1 MKRTN
6 GMIGENDPP
15 KSKPSGIPK
24 SNKNHKEGDNMEQE
38 LKFTSYDMKLMKGD
52 KVVMEADNLH
62 FTSFDK
68 VSNNVEFKK
77 ALNITKPSGSSITI
91 TPEDI
96 QKIKY
101 DKQGIIREVDCGSFV
116 LTLNSDD
123 TLIQAVID
131 LIK

>member
-1 MKRTN
+1 MKRNN

-15 KSKPSGIPK
+15 KSKPPRIPK
-24 SNKNHKEGDNMEQE
+24 SNNNHKEGDNMEQE
-38 LKFTSYDMKLMKGD
+38 LKFTSYDMKLMKRD
-52 KVVMEADNLH
+52 EVVMEADNLH

-77 ALNITKPSGSSITI
+77 ALTITKPSGSSITI

-123 TLIQAVID
+123 ILIQAVID

>member
-1 MKRTN
+1 
-6 GMIGENDPP
+6 
-15 KSKPSGIPK
+15 
-24 SNKNHKEGDNMEQE
+24 MEQE

-52 KVVMEADNLH
+52 EVVMEADNLH

-77 ALNITKPSGSSITI
+77 VLTITKPSGSSITI

-123 TLIQAVID
+123 ILTQTVID